1 MFNRRI
7 EDAENIDLPTCGRLV
22 RMAWCILRG
31 QAASLLDRQERAFE
45 EEEEEIWEFDGG
57 WEADFDDADYNF
69 SVGVLSGAASETLPQ
84 MFEGRIH
91 RDESRPVTLGEL
103 LMGLQ
108 DAGRLAAEQRMREEI
123 AKERRDAHERARERF
138 SGSLHIEDLE
148 GDLKRTWE
156 SLKLRSDAGEPVSL
170 KLLVDDLTSKSME
183 EGIPL
188 EEAEAEAQV
197 AALISALFLTNRGFV
212 DLKQNSGRN
221 GDITLRD
228 LWDEEDDFTTLSLRL
243 NPKPKIQEVS
253 EFV

>member
-1 MFNRRI
+1 
-7 EDAENIDLPTCGRLV
+7 
-22 RMAWCILRG
+22 
-31 QAASLLDRQERAFE
+31 
-45 EEEEEIWEFDGG
+45 
-57 WEADFDDADYNF
+57 
-69 SVGVLSGAASETLPQ
+69 
-84 MFEGRIH
+84 
-91 RDESRPVTLGEL
+91 
-103 LMGLQ
+103 
-108 DAGRLAAEQRMREEI
+108 
-123 AKERRDAHERARERF
+123 
-138 SGSLHIEDLE
+138 
-148 GDLKRTWE
+148 
-156 SLKLRSDAGEPVSL
+156 
-170 KLLVDDLTSKSME
+170 ME

>member
-1 MFNRRI
+1 
-7 EDAENIDLPTCGRLV
+7 
-22 RMAWCILRG
+22 
-31 QAASLLDRQERAFE
+31 
-45 EEEEEIWEFDGG
+45 
-57 WEADFDDADYNF
+57 
-69 SVGVLSGAASETLPQ
+69 
-84 MFEGRIH
+84 
-91 RDESRPVTLGEL
+91 
-103 LMGLQ
+103 MGLQ